1 MMGDEDS
8 ARRSYEDFLAL
19 WKDSEWSS
27 VMPLL
32 VAVRI
37 CQLTLSG
44 VYTQNPVNE

>member
-1 MMGDEDS
+1 MMGYEDS
-8 ARRSYEDFLAL
+8 ARRSYKDSLAL

-37 CQLTLSG
+37 SQLM
-44 VYTQNPVNE
+44 